1 MVWFASRSA
10 SKTNGT
16 CGPTSN
22 TLSRLH
28 PLFDQRGAS
37 GLQGGTRLRN
47 LGPICWNLPGFGYLF
62 GKDARMTMARKFP
75 CLGALGLMGLVGGC
89 SDPVPPAAQGAIS
102 LHLATP
108 NSGLICSPGPHW
120 ANVPDD
126 PKKPPQTNGDIGGK
140 RAVDGEGG
148 MTVQCK
154 VQQGGDTYTV
164 TATLESRR
172 VISPGGPSTT
182 RASTSASR
190 SKRAKTTPRGA
201 FGSSTTR
208 RSCLRV
214 DRLHLLGEAQR
225 RASQLAI
232 HPGRAWGQVTCRNLT
247 DPSNASTPSCD
258 VDRAFFVI
266 ENCQQ

>member
-1 MVWFASRSA
+1 
-10 SKTNGT
+10 
-16 CGPTSN
+16 
-22 TLSRLH
+22 
-28 PLFDQRGAS
+28 
-37 GLQGGTRLRN
+37 
-47 LGPICWNLPGFGYLF
+47 
-62 GKDARMTMARKFP
+62 MTMARKFP
-75 CLGALGLMGLVGGC
+75 CLGALGLVGLVAGC

-126 PKKPPQTNGDIGGK
+126 PKKPPQTSGDVGGK

-148 MTVQCK
+148 MAVQCK
-154 VQQGGDTYTV
+154 VQQSGDTYTV
-164 TATLESRR
+164 TATLESPASDLTGRTVDNTSINLSVKIKEGQDDAKGSVR
-172 VISPGGPSTT
+172 VFDDKTQAVYGSTDCTYSVSPNDG
-182 RASTSASR
+182 
-190 SKRAKTTPRGA
+190 
-201 FGSSTTR
+201 
-208 RSCLRV
+208 
-214 DRLHLLGEAQR
+214 
-225 RASQLAI
+225 ASQLAI